1 MREFKVGDVVRVT
14 KPDGIIGSPGW
25 ANGMDEEAEREL
37 TVSSV
42 GRFLGMKDSFFC
54 YAPEWCE
61 LITATPDPINHPD
74 HYQSESG
81 IECIDAIRAALTPEE
96 FRGYCKGAALK
107 YIWRER
113 KKGEN
118 ESLGKGVWYLNEA
131 QK

>member
-1 MREFKVGDVVRVT
+1 MRDFKVGDEVVSLKDVPGYRSAGDKFIVQRGSMEIGGRIWYIVNDGELVHGDVT
-14 KPDGIIGSPGW
+14 EFSLAGENQS
-25 ANGMDEEAEREL
+25 
-37 TVSSV
+37 
-42 GRFLGMKDSFFC
+42 
-54 YAPEWCE
+54 
-61 LITATPDPINHPD
+61 DPINHPD

-113 KKGEN
+113 KKGGD
-118 ESLGKGVWYLNEA
+118 ESLGKGAWYLNEA

>member
-1 MREFKVGDVVRVT
+1 MREFKVGEDVVAWLGAHDEEIVRIEREIPEGEKWAGEFSVT
-14 KPDGIIGSPGW
+14 FSTCGTKGIIPRDQLSP
-25 ANGMDEEAEREL
+25 
-37 TVSSV
+37 
-42 GRFLGMKDSFFC
+42 MKS
-54 YAPEWCE
+54 ES
-61 LITATPDPINHPD
+61 DPINHPD

-113 KKGEN
+113 KKGGD

>member
-1 MREFKVGDVVRVT
+1 MRDFKVGDKVRVVNEAEGLRCRGRSYAGECGT
-14 KPDGIIGSPGW
+14 IVDV
-25 ANGMDEEAEREL
+25 DEENDISVEMADEDIWWFGAEEVEL
-37 TVSSV
+37 AV
-42 GRFLGMKDSFFC
+42 
-54 YAPEWCE
+54 
-61 LITATPDPINHPD
+61 INDPINHPD

-113 KKGEN
+113 KKGGD
-118 ESLGKGVWYLNEA
+118 ESLAKGVWYLNEA